1 MHPITIGGVLHRIVV
16 KATLFVVGE
25 GIVSAAGPLQTCAGH
40 AAGSEAAVHV
50 KELFNDNEC
59 EAALLLIVLIIKLCF
74 ITFQCFQCFV
84 YPFQPSFKILT
95 MP

>member
-1 MHPITIGGVLHRIVV
+1 MV

-40 AAGSEAAVHV
+40 AAGSEAAFHAM

-59 EAALLLIVLIIKLCF
+59 EAALIFYAFYCINC
-74 ITFQCFQCFV
+74 
-84 YPFQPSFKILT
+84 
-95 MP
+95 